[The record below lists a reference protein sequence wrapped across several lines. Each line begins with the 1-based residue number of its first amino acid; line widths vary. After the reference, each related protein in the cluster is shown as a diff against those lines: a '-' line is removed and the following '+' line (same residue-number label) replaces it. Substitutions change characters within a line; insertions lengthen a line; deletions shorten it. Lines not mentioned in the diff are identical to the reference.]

1 MCYDERLFRS
11 WLTKKAHKRERSA
24 AVGEQDRPAVVV
36 PLRPAPT
43 HQTRPRK
50 ELKRELKEIV

>member
-11 WLTKKAHKRERSA
+11 WLTKARKRAKSA
-24 AVGEQDRPAVVV
+24 PVGEQDRPRVV

-43 HQTRPRK
+43 YQTTRRK
-50 ELKRELKEIV
+50 EVRRELEEIV

>member
-11 WLTKKAHKRERSA
+11 WLTKKAHKREQSA
-24 AVGEQDRPAVVV
+24 PVGEQDRPRVV

-43 HQTRPRK
+43 HQATRRK
-50 ELKRELKEIV
+50 EMKRELEETA